1 MELKKPLTFEEQLER
16 LITHGVVVEDKD
28 KALRILSEVNY
39 YRLSG
44 YALEYRKSP
53 HDSDFIEDTT
63 FERIYDLYVID
74 EEIRNV
80 FRRYIEKIE
89 VYCRTQ
95 IAYGFSIKRCL
106 NPLHDQH
113 YDSNNFYNK
122 KGYQEVMEH
131 FSKEKNYYNDTMVMK
146 HHKLTYNN
154 KMPLWVMVEL
164 MSLAD
169 ISKLYSCMY
178 TSEQKTIADNMGT
191 SPETLIN
198 HLHCLTVLRNK
209 SAHAARIYNTQ
220 LNPPAKL
227 TRKFL
232 KKYPNIRNN
241 SLFAYTLVVL
251 KRLPN
256 TETKQ
261 EFIED
266 IGRIIEK
273 YKADINFDIIGFP
286 EDYKAILKN
295 NI

>member
-178 TSEQKTIADNMGT
+178 TSEQKTIADN
-191 SPETLIN
+191 
-198 HLHCLTVLRNK
+198 
-209 SAHAARIYNTQ
+209 
-220 LNPPAKL
+220 
-227 TRKFL
+227 
-232 KKYPNIRNN
+232 
-241 SLFAYTLVVL
+241 
-251 KRLPN
+251 
-256 TETKQ
+256 
-261 EFIED
+261 IED
-266 IGRIIEK
+266 KMGEDGVFPTHK
-273 YKADINFDIIGFP
+273 EGYADARWILLDYGDVVAHIFLEEERNFYNLEQLWADAPSEAFV
-286 EDYKAILKN
+286 ENEA
-295 NI
+295 